1 MIEAG
6 EIDDDAVPHS
16 TARHAA
22 AGAAWD
28 ESGASLGS
36 PFHQGSDILNVCRH
50 RYRGG
55 HRPRYSRRLRVNR
68 TSEIVIAKD
77 SPKACGHYSS
87 MLVTRAG
94 RCHRPRL
101 LNRGGFEE

>member
-28 ESGASLGS
+28 ESGASLGR
-36 PFHQGSDILNVCRH
+36 PFYKRSNIIHVCRH
-50 RYRGG
+50 RHRGG
-55 HRPRYSRRLRVNR
+55 HRPRYPRCLGVNR
-68 TSEIVIAKD
+68 ASEIVIAKD
-77 SPKACGHYSS
+77 SPKA
-87 MLVTRAG
+87 
-94 RCHRPRL
+94 
-101 LNRGGFEE
+101 